1 MSFRSRLLVF
11 FTAIVVVP
19 MIALAFVLFSITS
32 DAETGKADA
41 RIAGG
46 LRVAFSVYER
56 DRGAAQSELRALV
69 ASKTTRSALA
79 SGDRTTIRRTFQ
91 EELRRHPAIESL
103 VLYDPSG
110 RSVVQEGTQDA
121 VAPSTAAPTTADGER
136 LGTLAVSTT
145 SARRYAED
153 VAGLTGLDA
162 RVFVGARRAASTL
175 TETKSAEPRSGDIDV
190 GGNSY
195 RGRFETIREPV
206 GPPLHVGVFDQAD
219 TLASSID
226 RRRIIVGG
234 VLLAVFLA
242 ALALAIWIARSLQG
256 EIGRF
261 LKAARRIAGG
271 DFEQPIE
278 THGHDEFAALGS
290 EFNKMSEDLAR
301 MIEEVSS
308 KRRELEDTMRRVGE
322 AFATGLDRE
331 GLVELAVRTAVE
343 ACEADSG
350 RALPLDARR
359 MNALHVGHSEKDL
372 LDALEGAERRA
383 FAIEA
388 DNVSELLARL
398 EPAADEPPEQHG
410 PTGAEVSGVH
420 ALAMPLRARLG
431 SANDFD
437 QVGVIA
443 IARRGRD
450 FTETERDLFGY
461 LASQAAVSLENAN
474 LHETV
479 QRQAVTDELTGLFN
493 VRHFHVTLDY
503 EVERT
508 RRFQSEVSLV
518 MIDIDDFKQVND
530 TYGHQQGDLVLIEV
544 GRVLRELS
552 RDIDEPARYGG
563 EELAVVL
570 PQTDV
575 LGAELAAE
583 RMRAAIERLEIRR
596 VDHDGVLRVTASFGV
611 ASLPGTATTKD
622 RLIAA
627 ADQALYRA
635 KRGGKNRV
643 ERAESA
649 AAAR

>member
-19 MIALAFVLFSITS
+19 MIALAFVLFTITS

-41 RIAGG
+41 RIAEG

-56 DRGAAQSELRALV
+56 NRGDAQAELRTLV
-69 ASKTTRSALA
+69 ASKTARSAIA
-79 SGDRTTIRRTFQ
+79 SGDSAAIRRIFEQ
-91 EELRRHPAIESL
+91 QLQRHPRLQSL
-103 VLYDPSG
+103 ALYDSSG
-110 RSVVQEGTQDA
+110 RVVAQVGSSDT
-121 VAPSTAAPTTADGER
+121 VAPSTAAPTTADGKR

-145 SARRYAED
+145 SARQYAED
-153 VAGLTGLDA
+153 VTGLTRLDS
-162 RVFVGARRAASTL
+162 RVFLGDRRAASTL
-175 TETKSAEPRSGDIDV
+175 AETTPGEPRSGKV
-190 GGNSY
+190 EVRGNTY
-195 RGRFETIREPV
+195 RGRFETISEPV

-219 TLASSID
+219 ALSSSID
-226 RRRIIVGG
+226 QKRILVGG

-242 ALALAIWIARSLQG
+242 ALALAVWIARSLQG

-261 LKAARRIAGG
+261 LTAARRIAGG
-271 DFEQPIE
+271 DFEHPVP
-278 THGHDEFAALGS
+278 THGHDEFAALGN
-290 EFNKMSEDLAR
+290 EFNKMSDELAR
-301 MIEEVSS
+301 TIEEVSS

-343 ACEADSG
+343 ACEAESG

-383 FAIEA
+383 FAIGA
-388 DNVSELLARL
+388 DNVTELLARL
-398 EPAADEPPEQHG
+398 DPSYEEPPEQTG
-410 PTGAEVSGVH
+410 PTQAEVRGVH
-420 ALAMPLRARLG
+420 SLAMPLRARLG
-431 SANDFD
+431 TGNDFD

-443 IARRGRD
+443 IARRGRA

-493 VRHFHVTLDY
+493 VRHFHETLDY

-530 TYGHQQGDLVLIEV
+530 THGHQQGDLVLLEV

-575 LGAELAAE
+575 SGAELAAE
-583 RMRAAIERLEIRR
+583 RMRTAIERLEIRR
-596 VDHDGVLRVTASFGV
+596 VDDEGVLRVTASFGV

-649 AAAR
+649 TAAR